1 MKVLHVFRSPVGGLF
16 RHVCDLAGEQRKL
29 GHDVGVVC
37 DQVSAGAVVDT
48 ALAGLAQ
55 HCGLG
60 LTRIPI
66 GTLPGIGDWAALRQ
80 VKEIAQSVQ
89 ADIIH
94 GHGAKGGVYA
104 RLSARKLGVG
114 GVYSPHGGSLHYD
127 WLKPPGVAFL
137 AAERLLR
144 FADCGII
151 FVCQFEKEL
160 FERKIGIG
168 RCKSAV
174 IYNGLQPAEFNARA
188 LAHDATD
195 FLFVGEMR
203 QLKGV
208 DVLLEALA
216 IVRKVKPYTLTL
228 IGDGRDLARFQQR
241 AVELGIANA
250 VQFLGH
256 KAIAEALTLG
266 RILVMPSR
274 HESFPYVVLE
284 AIAAKVAVIGSR
296 VGGIPEILPNSQLVP
311 AGDAHALATAMI
323 NAAQSKNNAFI
334 AEDLHSKLAKTFTV
348 RRMCQHT
355 LAFYESLH

>member
-1 MKVLHVFRSPVGGLF
+1 MKILHVFRSPVGGLF

-37 DQVSAGAVVDT
+37 DQVSAGAGVDT
-48 ALAGLAQ
+48 ALVGLAK
-55 HCGLG
+55 HCNLG

-66 GTLPGIGDWAALRQ
+66 GTMPGFGDWAALRQ
-80 VKEIAQSVQ
+80 VREIARSVR
-89 ADIIH
+89 ADVIH

-104 RLSARKLGVG
+104 RLAARKLKVG
-114 GVYSPHGGSLHYD
+114 GIYSPHGGSLHYD
-127 WLKPPGVAFL
+127 WLKPPGAGFL

-151 FVCQFEKEL
+151 FVCQFERKL
-160 FERKIGIG
+160 FERKIGMG
-168 RCKSAV
+168 HCKSAV
-174 IYNGLQPAEFNARA
+174 IYNGLQPDEFKPRT
-188 LAHDATD
+188 LKQDATD

-203 QLKGV
+203 RLKGV

-216 IVRKVKPYTLTL
+216 IARNTKPYTLTL
-228 IGDGRDLARFQQR
+228 IGDGRDLARYQQR

-256 KAIAEALTLG
+256 KAIAEALPLG

-311 AGDAHALATAMI
+311 AGDAHALATTMI
-323 NAAQSKNNAFI
+323 NAAQCKSNAFI
-334 AEDLHSKLAKTFTV
+334 VEDLHSKLAKTFTV

-355 LAFYESLH
+355 LAFYKSLH